1 MKICRPLWAEGTFLS
16 SQQFQQQAR
25 WEAFSND
32 SIAQLC
38 IRHPWGIANVLFD
51 RDALTPGKLKT
62 QAVRLRFADGTLIDS
77 DVADIL
83 PPACD
88 LRTLE
93 GGSAIVLL
101 ALPLAHGNGGNLGQG
116 EQAERPLR
124 YRQEW
129 QKVQDIYGSDSE
141 DMAVERHALSLR
153 FAHDNNQDYI
163 TCPLARLVRDVQGNW
178 TQDESY
184 IPPLLAFN
192 AHDGLV
198 QRLDTLLLQ
207 LRAKC
212 QRLMAMRRES
222 NQRMA
227 DFAVADVSL
236 FWLLNALNSAEP
248 VLSDFLRYP
257 AVHPELVWRELA
269 RLAGALLTFSLEHNV
284 SAVPPYVHESP
295 STVFPP
301 LFSLLSELLEASLPS
316 RVIALDLASLPG
328 NRWKADLHDPRLR
341 EEADFYLSV
350 RSSLPAHQVL
360 HQLPLVCKIGAPD
373 DVTLLINVALNG
385 VPLVPLT
392 SVPAALPLRLE
403 AYDISNFAGQ
413 DTVGSMVVFVEGQPK
428 KSAYRKFKIACAAS
442 GQDDY
447 ASMREM
453 LTRRVQRYV
462 DGDEK
467 FAPLPSAFMI
477 DGGLGHVRICKEVLD
492 SFGLSVP
499 CFGMVKDDHH
509 RTRALVAPD
518 GREFGISATPALF
531 GLVGRLQEEVH
542 RFAIEYNRKLGGKRV
557 RGSTLDR
564 IPGVGDKRRTELL
577 KHFGSIENIRQA
589 SEQELARI
597 LPRNTAQSVY
607 EFFHE
612 NE

>member
-1 MKICRPLWAEGTFLS
+1 MKIHRPLWAEGTFLS

-51 RDALTPGKLKT
+51 RDALMSGKLKT

-77 DVADIL
+77 DVSDVL
-83 PPACD
+83 PLACD
-88 LRTLE
+88 LHALTND
-93 GGSAIVLL
+93 SAVVLL

-116 EQAERPLR
+116 EQTERPLR

-178 TQDESY
+178 TQDEGY

-316 RVIALDLASLPG
+316 RVIALDLGSLPG

-403 AYDISNFAGQ
+403 NQYFAL
-413 DTVGSMVVFVEGQPK
+413 DMHSD
-428 KSAYRKFKIACAAS
+428 AAKTMLES
-442 GQDDY
+442 GCCMIY
-447 ASMREM
+447 TPGTM
-453 LTRRVQRYV
+453 
-462 DGDEK
+462 GDLKPEL
-467 FAPLPSAFMI
+467 FA
-477 DGGLGHVRICKEVLD
+477 VL
-492 SFGLSVP
+492 
-499 CFGMVKDDHH
+499 
-509 RTRALVAPD
+509 RT
-518 GREFGISATPALF
+518 
-531 GLVGRLQEEVH
+531 
-542 RFAIEYNRKLGGKRV
+542 
-557 RGSTLDR
+557 
-564 IPGVGDKRRTELL
+564 
-577 KHFGSIENIRQA
+577 
-589 SEQELARI
+589 
-597 LPRNTAQSVY
+597 
-607 EFFHE
+607 
-612 NE
+612 

>member
-1 MKICRPLWAEGTFLS
+1 MKIHRPLWAEGTFLS

-178 TQDESY
+178 TQDEGY

-257 AVHPELVWRELA
+257 AVHPELV
-269 RLAGALLTFSLEHNV
+269 
-284 SAVPPYVHESP
+284 
-295 STVFPP
+295 
-301 LFSLLSELLEASLPS
+301 
-316 RVIALDLASLPG
+316 
-328 NRWKADLHDPRLR
+328 
-341 EEADFYLSV
+341 
-350 RSSLPAHQVL
+350 
-360 HQLPLVCKIGAPD
+360 
-373 DVTLLINVALNG
+373 
-385 VPLVPLT
+385 
-392 SVPAALPLRLE
+392 
-403 AYDISNFAGQ
+403 
-413 DTVGSMVVFVEGQPK
+413 
-428 KSAYRKFKIACAAS
+428 
-442 GQDDY
+442 
-447 ASMREM
+447 
-453 LTRRVQRYV
+453 
-462 DGDEK
+462 
-467 FAPLPSAFMI
+467 
-477 DGGLGHVRICKEVLD
+477 
-492 SFGLSVP
+492 
-499 CFGMVKDDHH
+499 
-509 RTRALVAPD
+509 
-518 GREFGISATPALF
+518 
-531 GLVGRLQEEVH
+531 
-542 RFAIEYNRKLGGKRV
+542 
-557 RGSTLDR
+557 
-564 IPGVGDKRRTELL
+564 
-577 KHFGSIENIRQA
+577 
-589 SEQELARI
+589 
-597 LPRNTAQSVY
+597 
-607 EFFHE
+607 
-612 NE
+612 

>member
-1 MKICRPLWAEGTFLS
+1 M
-16 SQQFQQQAR
+16 
-25 WEAFSND
+25 
-32 SIAQLC
+32 
-38 IRHPWGIANVLFD
+38 LFD

-77 DVADIL
+77 DVSDVL
-83 PPACD
+83 PLACD
-88 LRTLE
+88 LRALKND
-93 GGSAIVLL
+93 SAIVLL

-116 EQAERPLR
+116 EQTERPLR

-257 AVHPELVWRELA
+257 AVHPELVWR
-269 RLAGALLTFSLEHNV
+269 
-284 SAVPPYVHESP
+284 
-295 STVFPP
+295 
-301 LFSLLSELLEASLPS
+301 
-316 RVIALDLASLPG
+316 VIALDLASLPG

-385 VPLVPLT
+385 VQLVPLT

-403 AYDISNFAGQ
+403 NQYFAL
-413 DTVGSMVVFVEGQPK
+413 DMHSDAAKSMLESGSCM
-428 KSAYRKFKIACAAS
+428 I
-442 GQDDY
+442 Y
-447 ASMREM
+447 APGTM
-453 LTRRVQRYV
+453 
-462 DGDEK
+462 GDLKPEL
-467 FAPLPSAFMI
+467 FA
-477 DGGLGHVRICKEVLD
+477 VL
-492 SFGLSVP
+492 
-499 CFGMVKDDHH
+499 
-509 RTRALVAPD
+509 RT
-518 GREFGISATPALF
+518 
-531 GLVGRLQEEVH
+531 
-542 RFAIEYNRKLGGKRV
+542 
-557 RGSTLDR
+557 
-564 IPGVGDKRRTELL
+564 
-577 KHFGSIENIRQA
+577 
-589 SEQELARI
+589 
-597 LPRNTAQSVY
+597 
-607 EFFHE
+607 
-612 NE
+612 